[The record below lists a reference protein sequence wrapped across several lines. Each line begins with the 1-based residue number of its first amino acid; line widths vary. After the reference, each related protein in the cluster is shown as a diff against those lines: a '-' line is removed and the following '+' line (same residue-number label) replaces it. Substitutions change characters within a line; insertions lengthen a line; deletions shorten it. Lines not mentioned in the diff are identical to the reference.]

1 MSKQL
6 SCKERIEEEYRRTD
20 DYIELMFKV
29 LDNYEFDEDDEDD
42 KKQLQEIEDDG
53 IDEGTIHEYAAGTS
67 MEKLLTIVLSGGGP
81 SSHIE
86 AIIDEDGYVKSATY
100 HFLDWFDGATRKIS
114 EDSAMF
120 RYRGVSEGQKEG
132 R

>member
-6 SCKERIEEEYRRTD
+6 SCQERIEEEYRRTD

-29 LDNYEFDEDDEDD
+29 LDNDSLDEDDEDD
-42 KKQLQEIEDDG
+42 KKLLQQIEEDG
-53 IDEGTIHEYAAGTS
+53 IDEGSIHEYAAGTS

-120 RYRGVSEGQKEG
+120 RYVQWEAERYM
-132 R
+132 

>member
-6 SCKERIEEEYRRTD
+6 SCKDRIEDEYRRAD

-53 IDEGTIHEYAAGTS
+53 IDEGSIHEYAAGTS

-120 RYRGVSEGQKEG
+120 KYVQWEAERYM
-132 R
+132 

>member
-6 SCKERIEEEYRRTD
+6 SCQERIEEEYRRTD

-29 LDNYEFDEDDEDD
+29 LDNDRLDEDDEDD
-42 KKQLQEIEDDG
+42 KKLLDLIEEDG

-120 RYRGVSEGQKEG
+120 RYVQWEAERYM
-132 R
+132 

>member
-6 SCKERIEEEYRRTD
+6 SCKERIEDEYRRAD

-120 RYRGVSEGQKEG
+120 RYVQWEAERYM
-132 R
+132 

>member
-6 SCKERIEEEYRRTD
+6 SCKDRIEDEYRRAD

-53 IDEGTIHEYAAGTS
+53 IDEGSIHEYAAGTS

-120 RYRGVSEGQKEG
+120 RYVQWEAERYM
-132 R
+132 

>member
-6 SCKERIEEEYRRTD
+6 SCQERIEEEYRRTD

-42 KKQLQEIEDDG
+42 KKQLQQIEDDG
-53 IDEGTIHEYAAGTS
+53 IDEGSIHEYAAGTS

-100 HFLDWFDGATRKIS
+100 HFLDWFDGASRKIS

-120 RYRGVSEGQKEG
+120 RYVQWEAERYM
-132 R
+132 

>member
-6 SCKERIEEEYRRTD
+6 SCQERIEEEYRRAD

-42 KKQLQEIEDDG
+42 KKQLREIEDDG
-53 IDEGTIHEYAAGTS
+53 IDEGSIHEYAAGTS

-120 RYRGVSEGQKEG
+120 RYVQWEAERYM
-132 R
+132 

>member
-6 SCKERIEEEYRRTD
+6 SCKDRIEEEYRRAD

-29 LDNYEFDEDDEDD
+29 LDNYEFDEDDEDE

-120 RYRGVSEGQKEG
+120 RYVQWEAERYM
-132 R
+132 

>member
-6 SCKERIEEEYRRTD
+6 SCKERIEDEYRRAD

-29 LDNYEFDEDDEDD
+29 LDNDRLDEDDEDD
-42 KKQLQEIEDDG
+42 KKLLQLIEDDG
-53 IDEGTIHEYAAGTS
+53 IDEDSIYEYAAGSS

-86 AIIDEDGYVKSATY
+86 AIIDEDGDVKSATY

-114 EDSAMF
+114 EDSSMF
-120 RYRGVSEGQKEG
+120 RYVQWEAERYM
-132 R
+132 

>member
-29 LDNYEFDEDDEDD
+29 LDKYEFDEDDEDD

-120 RYRGVSEGQKEG
+120 RYVQWEAERYM
-132 R
+132 

>member
-1 MSKQL
+1 
-6 SCKERIEEEYRRTD
+6 
-20 DYIELMFKV
+20 MFKV
-29 LDNYEFDEDDEDD
+29 LDNDRLDEDDEDD
-42 KKQLQEIEDDG
+42 KKLLQLIEEDG

-100 HFLDWFDGATRKIS
+100 HFLDWFDGASRKIS

-120 RYRGVSEGQKEG
+120 RYVQWEAERYM
-132 R
+132 

>member
-1 MSKQL
+1 L

-42 KKQLQEIEDDG
+42 KKQLHEIEDDG

-120 RYRGVSEGQKEG
+120 RYVQWEAERYM
-132 R
+132 

>member
-1 MSKQL
+1 MSKEL

-29 LDNYEFDEDDEDD
+29 LDGYEFDEDDEDD

-120 RYRGVSEGQKEG
+120 RYVQWEAERYM
-132 R
+132 

>member
-6 SCKERIEEEYRRTD
+6 SCKDRIEEEYRRAD

-29 LDNYEFDEDDEDD
+29 LDNDRLDEDDEDD
-42 KKQLQEIEDDG
+42 KKLLQLIEEDG

-120 RYRGVSEGQKEG
+120 RYVQWEAERYM
-132 R
+132 

>member
-6 SCKERIEEEYRRTD
+6 SCKERIEEEYRRAD

-29 LDNYEFDEDDEDD
+29 LDDYEFDEDDEDD

-53 IDEGTIHEYAAGTS
+53 IDEGSIHEYAAGTS

-120 RYRGVSEGQKEG
+120 RYVQWEAERYM
-132 R
+132 

>member
-6 SCKERIEEEYRRTD
+6 SCKERIEDHYMRTEEYID
-20 DYIELMFKV
+20 LMFKV
-29 LDNYEFDEDDEDD
+29 LDSDRLDEDDEDD
-42 KKQLQEIEDDG
+42 KKLLQQIEDDG

-120 RYRGVSEGQKEG
+120 RYVQWEAERYM
-132 R
+132 